1 MMVCDTALTHA
12 HTCTQSN
19 TKITF
24 SPMRISFGSGAR
36 KRSKE
41 EEQGRGAR
49 KRSKEEEQGRA
60 IPVYLETPTQTGVLT
75 ITTHH
80 KPLCAVI
87 EMKKKMLHPKHPLVY
102 GLASQSKKYKADYH
116 GAHVHQPGRGST
128 LSNVEV
134 TDCGSCGYSNQ
145 NAIYFFRA
153 MHRLFE
159 VTSSQVYLRIGQLE
173 NQGTWNRICI

>member
-1 MMVCDTALTHA
+1 MYTVQHKNNFFTHE
-12 HTCTQSN
+12 N
-19 TKITF
+19 FIWKW
-24 SPMRISFGSGAR
+24 
-36 KRSKE
+36 SKE
-41 EEQGRGAR
+41 KEQGRGAR
-49 KRSKEEEQGRA
+49 KRSKEEKQGRGA
-60 IPVYLETPTQTGVLT
+60 RKSHSSYIWRPPTYQFFSLGVLT